1 MVRKSESWSVAIARI
16 CLLLI
21 GVGGCAYTL
30 YLFSSAPLSPRES
43 TLLGILLTICS
54 SLTGWMIT
62 HIYSASQMHEAIDE
76 VQERSQAS
84 LKTYALKASEKVNN
98 LSNELNRLAVFL
110 EQQLNDPVPDD
121 AEFALSDR
129 EQRLQTAIHIIRT
142 LKSVNDTSLS
152 DWEGV
157 IGDELHEQREE
168 RLEKEQQ
175 VQELAARVETLIEGQ
190 RQDLLGNQ
198 GVAANLRHELQ
209 SVREDLRVAL
219 SQLSGTTLSPKPF
232 RPSKKQAVEQ
242 HCPVCS
248 EVLTFQQKASAT
260 SFKSFPCKAC
270 GTKLIS
276 RYRVGD
282 GFVLE
287 IRAPKE
293 ESAACPNCGKAVTA
307 MLDVT
312 PGSVAISECKS
323 CSHFVRFSRSATG
336 INTKDITSTEP
347 VARRSKQEL
356 TEDFLNAVQSMMP
369 PQPWPSGA
377 ARAVAKRLA
386 VSPSE
391 VSRAVNE
398 LMRRGIYKPQIN
410 GVLYEP
416 IPSSTSSASPENTE
430 E

>member
-1 MVRKSESWSVAIARI
+1 
-16 CLLLI
+16 
-21 GVGGCAYTL
+21 
-30 YLFSSAPLSPRES
+30 
-43 TLLGILLTICS
+43 
-54 SLTGWMIT
+54 MIT

-175 VQELAARVETLIEGQ
+175 VQELVARVETLIEGQ

-232 RPSKKQAVEQ
+232 RPSKKQAANVWQAERW
-242 HCPVCS
+242 
-248 EVLTFQQKASAT
+248 
-260 SFKSFPCKAC
+260 
-270 GTKLIS
+270 I
-276 RYRVGD
+276 
-282 GFVLE
+282 
-287 IRAPKE
+287 
-293 ESAACPNCGKAVTA
+293 
-307 MLDVT
+307 
-312 PGSVAISECKS
+312 
-323 CSHFVRFSRSATG
+323 
-336 INTKDITSTEP
+336 
-347 VARRSKQEL
+347 
-356 TEDFLNAVQSMMP
+356 
-369 PQPWPSGA
+369 
-377 ARAVAKRLA
+377 
-386 VSPSE
+386 
-391 VSRAVNE
+391 
-398 LMRRGIYKPQIN
+398 
-410 GVLYEP
+410 
-416 IPSSTSSASPENTE
+416 
-430 E
+430 